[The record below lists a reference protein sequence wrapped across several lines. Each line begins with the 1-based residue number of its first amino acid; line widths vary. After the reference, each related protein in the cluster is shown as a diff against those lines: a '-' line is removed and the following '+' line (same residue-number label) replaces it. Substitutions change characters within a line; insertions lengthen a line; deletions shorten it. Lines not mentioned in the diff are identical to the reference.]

1 VSLTALTI
9 AAASSSLGEEETAMA
24 IFDEDA
30 PKKKVVHEIG
40 EDLSKLS
47 LDELAERVE
56 ILKAEIVRLEEAAA
70 AKRASASAAQTF
82 FKR

>member
-1 VSLTALTI
+1 MS
-9 AAASSSLGEEETAMA
+9 

-30 PKKKVVHEIG
+30 PRKKPVHEIG
-40 EDLSKLS
+40 EDLSKMS

-56 ILKAEIVRLEEAAA
+56 ILKAEIARIEE
-70 AKRASASAAQTF
+70 ASASKKASADVAASF